1 MVVELVE
8 EKENVEGKLKR
19 KREEEDVQRKR
30 RTKKEDVQRKDVENN
45 YFINFM

>member
-1 MVVELVE
+1 VVVELVE

-19 KREEEDVQRKR
+19 KRKEEDVQRKR